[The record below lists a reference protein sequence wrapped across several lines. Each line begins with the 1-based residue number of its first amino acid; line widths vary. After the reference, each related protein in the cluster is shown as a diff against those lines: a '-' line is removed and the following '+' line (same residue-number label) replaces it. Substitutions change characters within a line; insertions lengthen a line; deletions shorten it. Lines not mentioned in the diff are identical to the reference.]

1 MNSALKNYVQKNG
14 TFTVDAQNNLK
25 EEDFFR
31 IYDLIE
37 SVGRFELQNLR
48 KNNETQRRKLFKDSF
63 ITGSSNQSRSQYIGQ
78 IWDDINKE
86 IESYKDVQDTVLKKV
101 KINEQIWNSS
111 MEQYLPP
118 GEQYIKKALRFSLSS
133 PFTFEGDYSSAQV
146 VNMYKE
152 ASEFAI
158 QLITEG
164 TTAGEKATP
173 ESNFRTILVD
183 NLGDDE

>member
-1 MNSALKNYVQKNG
+1 MKSALKSYVEKNG
-14 TFTVDAQNNLK
+14 TFTVDEQNNLK

-37 SVGRFELQNLR
+37 SVGRFELLTLR
-48 KNNETQRRKLFKDSF
+48 KNNETQRRKLFKESF
-63 ITGSSNQSRSQYIGQ
+63 VTGCSKNSRSFYIGQ
-78 IWDDINKE
+78 IWEDINKE

-133 PFTFEGDYSSAQV
+133 PFTYDGSLSAAEIIKI
-146 VNMYKE
+146 YKE
-152 ASEFAI
+152 ASDFAI
-158 QLITEG
+158 
-164 TTAGEKATP
+164 
-173 ESNFRTILVD
+173 
-183 NLGDDE
+183 

>member
-1 MNSALKNYVQKNG
+1 MSTALKSYVEKNG
-14 TFTVDAQNNLK
+14 TFTVDSSNNLK

-37 SVGRFELQNLR
+37 SVGRFELYILR
-48 KNNETQRRKLFKDSF
+48 KNNETQRRKLFKDAFVS
-63 ITGSSNQSRSQYIGQ
+63 GCSKNSRQLYIQQ
-78 IWDDINKE
+78 IWDDIMKE

-133 PFTFEGDYSSAQV
+133 PFTFEGPQSS
-146 VNMYKE
+146 E
-152 ASEFAI
+152 
-158 QLITEG
+158 
-164 TTAGEKATP
+164 
-173 ESNFRTILVD
+173 
-183 NLGDDE
+183 